1 MCRRG
6 WGKRVSSRCGSLRL
20 EPRFAIAQSRTGFLG
35 GWFILW
41 IGGSLWIRPQ
51 RKWRNCRSVFKG
63 KARHR
68 VRIRFDAFASQL
80 VAERQ
85 WHPSQK
91 INRLPGGASELT
103 MTLGSLEEVERWVLS
118 WGGHARVQEP
128 VELKRMIRRAA
139 QTMLAQE

>member
-1 MCRRG
+1 MENQWYLFGFDLARQQLRTFALPRMRAVKNTKMRFRRPADF
-6 WGKRVSSRCGSLRL
+6 S
-20 EPRFAIAQSRTGFLG
+20 IAKHLG
-35 GWFILW
+35 DSFG
-41 IGGSLWIRPQ
+41 
-51 RKWRNCRSVFKG
+51 VFKG

-91 INRLPGGASELT
+91 INRLPGGESELT
-103 MTLGSLEEVERWVLS
+103 MTLGSLEEIERWVLS

-139 QTMLAQE
+139 QAMLAQE